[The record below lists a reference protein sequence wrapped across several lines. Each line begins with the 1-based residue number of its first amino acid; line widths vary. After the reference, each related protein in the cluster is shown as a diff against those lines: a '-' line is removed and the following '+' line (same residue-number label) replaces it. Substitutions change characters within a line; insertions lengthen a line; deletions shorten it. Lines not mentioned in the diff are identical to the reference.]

1 MFRRQNNILTLIT
14 LFLSCIFFPAF
25 AEVVNKIEIS
35 GNDRI
40 SSETIKMFSQV
51 NIGDD
56 LDDNEVNNLLKRLY
70 DTNFF
75 QDISIKLTSNKLSIL
90 VEENPIIENITYNGI
105 KSSTLKEKILE
116 GLSLNTRSS
125 YDKILL
131 INDKN
136 KILSS
141 LKDLGY
147 YFSTVDVD
155 KSDIGENKVKCTT
168 DLKE

>member
-1 MFRRQNNILTLIT
+1 MFRSQNNILVLVT
-14 LFLSCIFFPAF
+14 LFLSCIFLPAF
-25 AEVVNKIEIS
+25 SEVVKKIEIS

-40 SSETIKMFSQV
+40 SNETITLFSQV

-56 LDDNEVNNLLKRLY
+56 LDDNDVNNLLKRLY

-75 QDISIKLTSNKLSIL
+75 QDISIKLFSNKLSIL

-105 KSSTLKEKILE
+105 KSNTLKEKIVDN
-116 GLSLNTRSS
+116 LSLKSRSS

-131 INDKN
+131 KNDKN

-141 LKDLGY
+141 LKELGY

-155 KSDIGENKVKCTT
+155 KSVIGKNKFWIMAF
-168 DLKE
+168 